1 MAETPG
7 FRRPQD
13 VWELMTREERLQ
25 AAEAFWQG
33 AQPEEQARAE
43 QLLAERLKFRPRSV
57 RAMPLARKSEY
68 LAALVL
74 PYVSEILERALVS
87 FHLHQRRDL
96 LGAFLDALN
105 IPHEQ
110 GEIKSEGPIT
120 PPAPEALQAAHAV
133 VAGQFPAHDI
143 QVYFATLLVADPETW
158 RGLAALAAG
167 GAGDRSSGT
176 DM

>member
-1 MAETPG
+1 
-7 FRRPQD
+7 
-13 VWELMTREERLQ
+13 
-25 AAEAFWQG
+25 
-33 AQPEEQARAE
+33 
-43 QLLAERLKFRPRSV
+43 V

-110 GEIKSEGPIT
+110 GEIKSEGPIA
-120 PPAPEALQAAHAV
+120 PPAPDALQVAHAA
-133 VAGQFPAHDI
+133 VAGRFPAHDI
-143 QVYFATLLVADPETW
+143 RVYFATLLVADPETW
-158 RGLAALAAG
+158 RGLTPLAAG
-167 GAGDRSSGT
+167 DAGDRSSGT
-176 DM
+176 DK